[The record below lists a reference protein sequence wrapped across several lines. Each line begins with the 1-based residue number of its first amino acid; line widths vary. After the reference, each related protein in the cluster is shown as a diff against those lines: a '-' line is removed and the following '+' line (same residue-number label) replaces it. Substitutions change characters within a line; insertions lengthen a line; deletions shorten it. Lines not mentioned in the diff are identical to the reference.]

1 MRLKISFILLSDRD
15 FFKLNIRVSILAMKS
30 LIILLF
36 WASSALCSTIS
47 GSFPPPADKYIPILD
62 AYSFDLDG
70 DGTDE
75 IVTTS
80 LNTRDRRA
88 TGPIAVY
95 KYAGE
100 GKFVDASQLFFVK
113 IPHFFHARHVLFIP
127 KFTDSGPA
135 LFISDHGIDLP
146 PFAGGVSRLFIWDT
160 KIKKFVDKT
169 EKYGLAK
176 ASAFTFSSTFTR
188 LKNYQP
194 ALFKA
199 NISLPNSGPEF
210 FTLNSLDKLENVLPA
225 DKIFPHNKCIMNAL
239 FADFDRDGADELFLG
254 GCDMGKRQD
263 NFLENDLILKLDSKK
278 MRVWKTLP
286 LRNNEP
292 LWGVGAVYAESLFS
306 ASKKKLLL
314 DLATVIYN
322 PTFTR
327 GKINFYQ
334 NLGSSFKQVGQ
345 FVPSGMKRDYFIPWA
360 QFLDL
365 DGDGLLEVVGV
376 YRYGPEKPQEL
387 VGVSKY
393 FILKNDGKKFIE
405 SSIRPKLPEE
415 ETFINVLKLK
425 IKGIYHLAFPTY
437 NGTIYIL
444 DSLPLK

>member
-15 FFKLNIRVSILAMKS
+15 FFKLNIRVSIVAMKS

-36 WASSALCSTIS
+36 WVRSALCSTIS
-47 GSFPPPADKYIPILD
+47 GSFPPPKDIYIPILD

-80 LNTRDRRA
+80 LNTRDRKA
-88 TGPIAVY
+88 AGPIAVY
-95 KYAGE
+95 KYEGK
-100 GKFVDASQLFFVK
+100 GKFVDASQLFFLK
-113 IPHFFHARHVLFIP
+113 IPQFFHARHVLFIP
-127 KFTDSGPA
+127 KFKDNHPA

-146 PFAGGVSRLFIWDT
+146 PFAGGFSRLFVWD
-160 KIKKFVDKT
+160 KSIKKFVDKT
-169 EKYGLAK
+169 EKYGLDHQQ
-176 ASAFTFSSTFTR
+176 AFTFASTFTH
-188 LKNYQP
+188 LKSNELS
-194 ALFKA
+194 LFKA
-199 NISLPNSGPEF
+199 NISLANSGPEF
-210 FTLNSLDKLENVLPA
+210 FIKNKADHFENILPNDKE
-225 DKIFPHNKCIMNAL
+225 FPRDKCIMNAL
-239 FADFDRDGADELFLG
+239 FADFDRDGVDELFLG
-254 GCDMGKRQD
+254 GCDMGKRQ
-263 NFLENDLILKLDSKK
+263 NNYLENDLIMKLNQKK
-278 MRVWKTLP
+278 MRIWKTLP
-286 LRNNEP
+286 KRNDEP

-306 ASKKKLLL
+306 TSKKRSML

-334 NLGSSFKQVGQ
+334 NNGSDLKQIGQ
-345 FVPSGMKRDYFIPWA
+345 FVPARMIRDFFIPWA

-365 DGDGLLEVVGV
+365 DGDGLSEVIGV

-387 VGVSKY
+387 VNVTKY
-393 FILKNDGKKFIE
+393 FILKNDGKQFKE
-405 SSIRPKLPEE
+405 SSLRLKMPEE
-415 ETFINVLKLK
+415 QTFVNVLKLK
-425 IKGIYHLAFPTY
+425 INGIYHLAFPTY